1 MALIDNLISIHS
13 PSTAPGLR
21 DGPSFR
27 ERSLRGVVVTVV
39 LGLDFCCGSVGQR
52 GAQPRVAEP
61 AEHGELEVVGALPRS
76 FSVDEFGLVEAVRGL
91 GQSVDAQG
99 QLTLLP
105 FVNRPPGAAWRW
117 CVEP

>member
-1 MALIDNLISIHS
+1 M
-13 PSTAPGLR
+13 
-21 DGPSFR
+21 
-27 ERSLRGVVVTVV
+27 VVTVV
-39 LGLDFCCGSVGQR
+39 LGLEVCLGSVGQR
-52 GAQPRVAEP
+52 GAQPGVAEP
-61 AEHGELEVVGALPRS
+61 AEHGELEVVGALLRS